1 VRLQKEI
8 SQCRIHV
15 FFSFNMF
22 KDVQTLPGYWLRLD
36 SDTEVAVLGLID
48 YFFCVVIIDK
58 VIDPNP
64 MEL

>member
-1 VRLQKEI
+1 
-8 SQCRIHV
+8 
-15 FFSFNMF
+15 MF